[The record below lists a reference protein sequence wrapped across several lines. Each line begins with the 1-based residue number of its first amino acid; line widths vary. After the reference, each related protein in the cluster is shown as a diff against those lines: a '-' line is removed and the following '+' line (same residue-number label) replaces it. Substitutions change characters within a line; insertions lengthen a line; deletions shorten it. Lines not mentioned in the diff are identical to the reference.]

1 MAVIKKGFA
10 ILLLI
15 ICLERMAIARTK
27 FELIT
32 SFMNQNGDGGGQVL
46 DGSGNEDS
54 QTYAPVLFLE
64 SEITPQT
71 NIFGNF
77 LVDLWSSASEAVF
90 DTTTGASG
98 AAVVGPAETKLKNRI
113 DVSLGVAQKIK
124 TWTITPHAGYSYEFD
139 YRSINGGVRI
149 DKSFAQD
156 NFLVSL
162 DYQIYW
168 DEVHPFDVTSATFT
182 AWQPKRIHTIGASA
196 SQILTPSDLILV
208 GYSYTNQSGFLAGNG
223 NSVDLNGTRISE
235 TAPDL
240 RNRNAVTARYIHGFT
255 DTLAVHGDYRLYFDN
270 WGLFSHTF
278 EPSLYLSFND
288 DAGLIKLFYRFYL
301 QSAVDFFQDS
311 FTVQRS
317 FMTSDSDL
325 AAFQAHEGGT
335 MISYDWDLRGRVIHP
350 WLKQITLSA
359 TALYYTRS
367 HDDLRAE
374 IFQLGFG
381 GVF

>member
-1 MAVIKKGFA
+1 MAVIKKGCA

-15 ICLERMAIARTK
+15 FCLERMAIARTK
-27 FELIT
+27 FELLT

-64 SEITPQT
+64 NQITPKT

-98 AAVVGPAETKLKNRI
+98 AAVIVGPTETKLKNRI
-113 DVSLGVAQKIK
+113 DFSLGVAQKIK
-124 TWTITPHAGYSYEFD
+124 TWTSTLHVGYSYEFD
-139 YRSINGGVRI
+139 YHSINGGVRI
-149 DKSFAQD
+149 DKGFAQD

-168 DEVHPFDVTSATFT
+168 DEVQPFDIASAAFT
-182 AWQPKRIHTIGASA
+182 AWQPKRIHTLGVSA

-223 NSVDLNGTRISE
+223 NSVDLSGTRISE
-235 TAPDL
+235 TMPNL
-240 RNRNAVTARYIHGFT
+240 RNRHAITARYIHGFT
-255 DTLAVHGDYRLYFDN
+255 DTLAAHGDYRLYVDN
-270 WGLFSHTF
+270 WGILSHTF

-288 DAGLIKLFYRFYL
+288 DAGLVKFFYRFYL
-301 QSAVDFFQDS
+301 QSASDFFQDS
-311 FTVQRS
+311 FSVQRN

-325 AAFQAHEGGT
+325 AAFQAHEGGS
-335 MISYDWDLRGRVIHP
+335 MISYTWNLRGL
-350 WLKQITLSA
+350 LKEIMLSG

-367 HDDLRAE
+367 HDDLNAE

-381 GVF
+381 GSF